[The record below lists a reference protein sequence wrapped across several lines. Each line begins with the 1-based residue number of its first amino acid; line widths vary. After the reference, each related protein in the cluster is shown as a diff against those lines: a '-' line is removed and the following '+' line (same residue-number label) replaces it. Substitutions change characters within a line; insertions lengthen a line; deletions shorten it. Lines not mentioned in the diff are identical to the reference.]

1 MARPRCPRRTVVERA
16 VKEKLI
22 EVALPLDAIDKASA
36 RENSIRHEH
45 PSTLGLPEEL
55 LGRMNTRLSLNT
67 LG

>member
-1 MARPRCPRRTVVERA
+1 M
-16 VKEKLI
+16 KEKLI

-55 LGRMNTRLSLNT
+55 LAHRQAEPRDGRRGSCHPT
-67 LG
+67 